1 MADQKDI
8 PPLSEHEGAL
18 LDVLRRHEPVTG
30 YQIAQIYGKSP
41 VASFNKSKGQI
52 YPMIRRFN
60 KAGLIEG
67 SFVEGDGRGTEIW
80 RCTEAGLAALRQWSR
95 QILDAHLLLDDPL
108 RTRVMAFD
116 LLTEQER
123 FEWIVDAKAKIA
135 QKIEQIEEYHSDLD
149 VPFESFVR
157 DNSMAALRMRMDW
170 LDRMLFAYSG
180 ALGRSDPD

>member
-1 MADQKDI
+1 MADQEEL
-8 PPLSEHEGAL
+8 PTLSEHEGAL
-18 LDVLRRHEPVTG
+18 LDVVRRHEPVTG

-80 RCTEAGLAALRQWSR
+80 RCTKTGLDALRVWSR

-116 LLTEQER
+116 LLSEQER
-123 FEWIVDAKAKIA
+123 LEWIVDAKAKIA
-135 QKIEQIEEYHSDLD
+135 EKIKQVEDFHTDLD

-157 DNSMAALRMRMDW
+157 DNSMSALRMRMDW
-170 LDRMLFAYSG
+170 LDRMLFTYSG
-180 ALGRSDPD
+180 TLGRDDRG